1 MERTRTKEQRDKGT
15 KGQRD
20 KGTKGQRDKGTK
32 GQRDK
37 GTKGQRDKEEKK
49 WGESP
54 VSQIFLVSLGFPPIF
69 FSFFFFFDT
78 LFERR
83 REGRI
88 RGRDHEHAR
97 LNVYC
102 QKSR

>member
-1 MERTRTKEQRDKGT
+1 MREIQGETKREGKIPTKEQRDKGT
-15 KGQRD
+15 K
-20 KGTKGQRDKGTK
+20 K
-32 GQRDK
+32 
-37 GTKGQRDKEEKK
+37 EKK

-69 FSFFFFFDT
+69 FLSFSSLILCLNLEYDQT
-78 LFERR
+78 RRSERR

>member
-37 GTKGQRDKEEKK
+37 GTKGQRRKK
-49 WGESP
+49 MGGKPSLTDIPCEFGLSP
-54 VSQIFLVSLGFPPIF
+54 H
-69 FSFFFFFDT
+69 FFFF
-78 LFERR
+78 LF
-83 REGRI
+83 
-88 RGRDHEHAR
+88 
-97 LNVYC
+97 LL
-102 QKSR
+102 